1 MADDFEI
8 GRVIAVDTAQV
19 TIELN
24 KDLKALTRTTYEGP
38 LDVGRINSYVI
49 LPVGAR
55 RLVAM
60 VTRVVLAEEAEIR
73 ADRTTVALPTAR
85 RVMKATLI
93 GTLDGRTFT
102 QGISIFPVLDNPV
115 HLASAG
121 DLDIIFDRRAA
132 KDGETVASPERPGF
146 CIHIGESAIFS
157 GYPIQIDPDAFFG
170 KHAAVLGSTGSGKSC
185 TIASIIQSILSR
197 EDIRRTNFVILDT
210 NGEYRSAFQRQ
221 ERDGTWVNIAERRV
235 LYIPSDPSESSER
248 LVVPYWFLNAE
259 DFVRLFR
266 ASQGVQRPVLLE
278 ALRLAR
284 NEGAE
289 RSCAQLLREELVHEL
304 NRIWSLSGKDEK
316 TSKDIRDLAKGL
328 LARIEDQSFTDAWS
342 QLPSDASKDKVKD
355 ALEKVKAE
363 AEKHIDNNTYP
374 KVIPADARA
383 EIQSVIDPI
392 YTALTGAS
400 LGGAPAAMGLSAD
413 TPAFFDKSRFRT
425 RHIEQVLRREESGG
439 ARARDFSG
447 TMLLRIDR
455 LFADTR
461 FEFLL
466 GPVDGAFPNPEHALA
481 SFLRDILGLSPC
493 ASPSPP
499 RSDADTVPSETLP
512 FYDRQRSGS
521 QGHHVVIVDLSLL
534 AAEVLE
540 NVTALIGR
548 LILEFLQRLGEF
560 GGEEAR
566 GSLPV
571 VLVLEEA
578 QNYIGQPRQGE
589 EDSISRVVFDRIA
602 REGRKYG
609 LSLVVASQRPSELSR
624 AVLSQ
629 CSSFIVHRLQN
640 PEDLRYFKDIVPGIY
655 GPLLDQLPALAPQT
669 ALVLGECVR
678 APALARIRDA
688 DPLPRSRD
696 PRFYRFWV
704 QESEP
709 SVDVEKIC
717 AQWEGKDAASTT
729 PGETATSIS
738 STEPGDVQ
746 SAGEERKET
755 GGQDV

>member
-1 MADDFEI
+1 MPDDFEI

-24 KDLKALTRTTYEGP
+24 KDLKALTRTTYEGAVE
-38 LDVGRINSYVI
+38 VGRINSYVI

-60 VTRVVLAEEAEIR
+60 VTRVVLAEEAEMR
-73 ADRTTVALPTAR
+73 ADRTMVSLPAAR

-93 GTLDGRTFT
+93 GTLDGHAFT
-102 QGISIFPVLDNPV
+102 QGVSIFPVLDNPV
-115 HLASAG
+115 HLATTG
-121 DLDIIFDRRAA
+121 DLDLIFDRSAVN
-132 KDGETVASPERPGF
+132 DVGVPDPERPGF
-146 CIHIGESAIFS
+146 CVGIGESAIFH

-170 KHAAVLGSTGSGKSC
+170 KHAAILGSTGSGKSC
-185 TIASIIQSILSR
+185 TIASVIQSILGR
-197 EDIRRTNFVILDT
+197 KEIRRTNFVILDT
-210 NGEYRSAFQRQ
+210 NGEYRSAFQQRR
-221 ERDGTWVNIAERRV
+221 EDGTWASVDERKI
-235 LYIPSDPSESSER
+235 LYIPSDPRESPQR
-248 LVVPYWFLNAE
+248 LAIPYWFLNAD

-284 NEGAE
+284 NEG
-289 RSCAQLLREELVHEL
+289 SGQTGAQILREELIHEL

-316 TSKDIRDLAKGL
+316 TSKDVHDVAKGL
-328 LARIEDQSFTDAWS
+328 LARVGDPSFGGAWVGLQGIEK
-342 QLPSDASKDKVKD
+342 ASVEV
-355 ALEKVKAE
+355 ALKTVREE
-363 AEKHIDNNTYP
+363 SEKHIDSGTYP

-383 EIQSVIDPI
+383 KIRDAIDPI
-392 YTALTGAS
+392 YTKLTGAS
-400 LGGAPAAMGLSAD
+400 IGGLPAPIGLSAD
-413 TPAFFDKSRFRT
+413 TPAFFDKMRFRT

-455 LFADTR
+455 LLADTR
-461 FEFLL
+461 FDFLL
-466 GPVDGAFPNPEHALA
+466 GPTNGGFPNPEHGLA
-481 SFLRDILGLSPC
+481 TFLRDIIGMSSC
-493 ASPSPP
+493 ASSSPALSDKSQAPSG
-499 RSDADTVPSETLP
+499 ALP
-512 FYDRQRSGS
+512 FYDRQRTPS
-521 QGHHVVIVDLSLL
+521 QGHHVVILDLSLL

-548 LILEFLQRLGEF
+548 LILEFLQRVGEF

-589 EDSISRVVFDRIA
+589 EDSISRLVFERIA

-609 LSLVVASQRPSELSR
+609 LGLVVASQRPSELSKT
-624 AVLSQ
+624 VLSQ
-629 CSSFIVHRLQN
+629 CSSFVVHRLQN
-640 PEDLRYFKDIVPGIY
+640 PEDLRYFKEIVPGIY

-678 APALARIRDA
+678 APALVRIREA
-688 DPLPRSRD
+688 RPLPRSRD
-696 PRFYRFWV
+696 PKFYRYWV
-704 QESEP
+704 GQTEP
-709 SVDVEKIC
+709 SVDVEAIS
-717 AQWEGKDAASTT
+717 ARWEGRNGGR
-729 PGETATSIS
+729 GETPPASV
-738 STEPGDVQ
+738 D
-746 SAGEERKET
+746 GEDR
-755 GGQDV
+755 